1 MTKPVELPQKGATKL
16 LLLRTRFHNGWTGGQ
31 LYINDECFCFT
42 LEDQVRERQG
52 VSVEKWKVYGETAIP
67 RGIYNVVFANSPK
80 FGPDTITLLK
90 VEGFE
95 GIRIHAGN
103 SAKDTEGCIIVGY
116 RIGRGGIIVPE
127 TTRPALRDLKLRLK
141 EQKDISIQ
149 IL

>member
-1 MTKPVELPQKGATKL
+1 MFMKL
-16 LLLRTRFHNGWTGGQ
+16 LLYRTRLHNGWTGGQ
-31 LYINDECFCFT
+31 LYINDEFLCFT

-52 VSVEKWKVYGETAIP
+52 VPVEKWKIYGETAIP
-67 RGIYNVVFANSPK
+67 RGIYKVVLQTSPK

-116 RIGRGGIIVPE
+116 RITRGGIIVPG

-141 EQKDISIQ
+141 QASGTLSIQ
-149 IL
+149 VI

>member
-1 MTKPVELPQKGATKL
+1 MMKL

-31 LYINDECFCFT
+31 LYINDEYFCFT
-42 LEDQVRERQG
+42 LEDQMREPENRLG
-52 VSVEKWKVYGETAIP
+52 GERIAVEKWKVYGETAIP
-67 RGIYNVVFANSPK
+67 RGIYKVVFANSPK
-80 FGPDTITLLK
+80 FGPDTLSLLK

-116 RIGRGGIIVPE
+116 RITRGGIIVPG

-141 EQKDISIQ
+141 EQKDMTIQ
-149 IL
+149 II

>member
-1 MTKPVELPQKGATKL
+1 MKL
-16 LLLRTRFHNGWTGGQ
+16 LLLRTRFHDGWCGGQ
-31 LYINDECFCFT
+31 LYINDDYFCFS
-42 LEDQVRERQG
+42 LEDQVREPENRLG
-52 VSVEKWKVYGETAIP
+52 GERVAVEKWKVYGETAIP

-116 RIGRGGIIVPE
+116 RITRGGIIVPG

-141 EQKDISIQ
+141 GQEDISME

>member
-1 MTKPVELPQKGATKL
+1 MKL
-16 LLLRTRFHNGWTGGQ
+16 LLLRTRFHDGWCGGQ
-31 LYINDECFCFT
+31 LYINDDYFCFS
-42 LEDQVRERQG
+42 LEDQVREPENRLG
-52 VSVEKWKVYGETAIP
+52 GERVAVEKWKVYGETAIP

-80 FGPDTITLLK
+80 FGPDTISLLK

-116 RIGRGGIIVPE
+116 RITSNGIIVPG

-141 EQKDISIQ
+141 EQKDMTIQ
-149 IL
+149 II